1 MLGLEKNIQTD
12 AILLDFAKAFDK
24 VTHHLLIHKLARYG
38 INSNAISWIS
48 SFLNNRT
55 QEVHVQ
61 GSQSQTSEVTS
72 GVPQGS
78 VLGPLLF
85 LMFINDMPSYLKN
98 SSTIRL
104 FADDAIIYRQIKTPQ
119 DGQLLQED
127 LECLL
132 HWEKDWG
139 MAFHPQKCQT
149 LSDAEENTNNC

>member
-24 VTHHLLIHKLARYG
+24 VTHHLLIHKLTRYG

-85 LMFINDMPSYLKN
+85 LMFINDIPSYLKN
-98 SSTIRL
+98 SSTTRL
-104 FADDAIIYRQIKTPQ
+104 FADDEIIYGQIKPP
-119 DGQLLQED
+119 
-127 LECLL
+127 
-132 HWEKDWG
+132 KD
-139 MAFHPQKCQT
+139 
-149 LSDAEENTNNC
+149 